1 MEGGASV
8 TAPIGSGS
16 VVMPFA
22 ASSCACTCTIA
33 PCATAAPPRPD
44 NATSCGSPAKFTK
57 KYEKKIKIQLQVL
70 EIPGGRS
77 FMAEE

>member
-33 PCATAAPPRPD
+33 PCCHRRATAAGQRHVL
-44 NATSCGSPAKFTK
+44 GSPDKFTK
-57 KYEKKIKIQLQVL
+57 KYGKTK
-70 EIPGGRS
+70 
-77 FMAEE
+77 